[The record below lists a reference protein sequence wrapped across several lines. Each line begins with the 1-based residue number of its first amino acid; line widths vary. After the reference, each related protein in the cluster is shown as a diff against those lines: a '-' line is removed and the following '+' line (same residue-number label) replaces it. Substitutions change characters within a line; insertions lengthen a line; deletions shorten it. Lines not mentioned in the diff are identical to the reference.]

1 MGPRK
6 HTLRHIIITLPK
18 IKEKETILKVARE
31 KETVTYKGV
40 PIRLSADFS
49 KETL

>member
-31 KETVTYKGV
+31 KETRQLPT
-40 PIRLSADFS
+40 
-49 KETL
+49 KEYP